1 MHIRLGLCAALLFS
15 THTLGYA
22 SCTLDEATAKAELL
36 ANKIDALTLD
46 DPQRAAQLRQ
56 ELKALSPK
64 TSAQEL
70 KDSCEAYDQ
79 RLQELEQIGG
89 EFGTADHRHR

>member
-1 MHIRLGLCAALLFS
+1 MHIRPGLCAALLLS
-15 THTLGYA
+15 THPLAYA
-22 SCTLDEATAKAELL
+22 SCTLEEATAKAELL

-56 ELKALSPK
+56 ELKALSPE

-70 KDSCEAYDQ
+70 QDSCEAYDQ
-79 RLQELEQIGG
+79 RLRELEKIG
-89 EFGTADHRHR
+89 EEIGTADE

>member
-1 MHIRLGLCAALLFS
+1 MHIRPGLCAALLLS
-15 THTLGYA
+15 THSLAYA
-22 SCTLDEATAKAELL
+22 SCTMEEATAKAELL

-56 ELKALSPK
+56 ELKALSPE

-70 KDSCEAYDQ
+70 QDSCEAYDQ
-79 RLQELEQIGG
+79 RLRELEKIG
-89 EFGTADHRHR
+89 EEIGTADE